1 MFNPKPRSL
10 AMQVLFQSRDT
21 EGNALR
27 EQAVRRVQFVLRRL
41 SWLVPKAKVQ
51 LSDINGPGGGVDKR
65 CQVEFKTRK
74 TGVVIITAMARD
86 WHTALDTALARAAR
100 ALVRSLQR
108 SRSTAIK
115 PQRQQGRSTRQLG
128 LG

>member
-10 AMQVLFQSRDT
+10 TMQVLFQSRDT
-21 EGNALR
+21 EGLALR
-27 EQAVRRVQFVLRRL
+27 EQAVHRVQFVLRRL
-41 SWLVPKAKVQ
+41 SWLVPRAKVQ

-86 WHTALDTALARAAR
+86 WHTALDAALARAAHS
-100 ALVRSLQR
+100 LVRTLQR
-108 SRSTAIK
+108 SRSNAIK
-115 PQRQQGRSTRQLG
+115 PQRQRGRSAQQLS
-128 LG
+128 LS